1 MRRGRFAPT
10 PSGLLHIGNART
22 ALLAWLQMR
31 KAGGVFVLRM
41 EDIDG
46 PRSRPEFARQILAD
60 LRWLGLDWDE
70 GPDTGGPFSPYTQSE
85 RLERYAAALD
95 RLDREGWL
103 YPCFCSRAERLSV
116 ASAPHGLASEGPA
129 YPGTCRGLTRRERR
143 DKAVFRR
150 PSLRFALPDRPVEF
164 RDAAA
169 GLQTFAPGAG
179 GDFIV
184 RRSDGIYGYQLAVAV
199 DDAEMGIT
207 DVLRGRDLLDST
219 PRQIL
224 LLRALDLPVPQY
236 AHIPLMH
243 GPDGKRLSKRHGDI
257 SLTAI
262 RASGTPP
269 EKVVGVLAY
278 ASGLIERPEPVKPAE
293 LINSFRME
301 MIPSEPVVWDQPL
314 QSLLAL

>member
-1 MRRGRFAPT
+1 
-10 PSGLLHIGNART
+10 
-22 ALLAWLQMR
+22 
-31 KAGGVFVLRM
+31 
-41 EDIDG
+41 
-46 PRSRPEFARQILAD
+46 
-60 LRWLGLDWDE
+60 
-70 GPDTGGPFSPYTQSE
+70 
-85 RLERYAAALD
+85 
-95 RLDREGWL
+95 
-103 YPCFCSRAERLSV
+103 
-116 ASAPHGLASEGPA
+116 
-129 YPGTCRGLTRRERR
+129 
-143 DKAVFRR
+143 
-150 PSLRFALPDRPVEF
+150 
-164 RDAAA
+164 
-169 GLQTFAPGAG
+169 
-179 GDFIV
+179 
-184 RRSDGIYGYQLAVAV
+184 
-199 DDAEMGIT
+199 MGIT